1 MSHTYLNGKI
11 TVTSL
16 AAPTEED
23 IANLKQLSDAER
35 KQLLDEHLSSP
46 ACNTPSNATMD
57 EIWERALK
65 KARAASETHA
75 VSPL

>member
-16 AAPTEED
+16 AAPTE
-23 IANLKQLSDAER
+23 
-35 KQLLDEHLSSP
+35 QLLDEHLSSP